1 MQGLVPLRSLFL
13 VMSIGLA
20 PAIAVGQEPRPAT
33 LDAGAIAVSG
43 GIELTYAW
51 RFHPGDD
58 ARWADPA
65 FDDAGWAPVAPGM
78 SPGELPRAGWP
89 GVGWFRRHLL
99 LGPGPWGSPLVMRLD
114 EVGVADVYLDG
125 ALVGRAGAFAP
136 GAAPEVAPSRH
147 GPWPITFSGGAEHVL
162 AVRYSCAPV
171 AASQPGGRPIGFTI
185 SIQEEESLAAARVA
199 LARRINALLGSL
211 VAILVFVALLH
222 LALYSFYPPMR
233 ENLFYALYMAV
244 FAFIVFRDVAS
255 GAIPQPAWV
264 GPLNRWGSPAPVV
277 AVLLGFLTYL
287 AVRTRPLARSWRAFA
302 VVALV
307 FVPAVYFAP
316 EPYSTWL
323 WFGYFVATAA
333 EVVRIEATGRTVAR
347 EGSRILAVG
356 GAVLAACIVL
366 QVLVNFRIVPA
377 VAGFRAVYVFGVLAS
392 VTTLSLFLA
401 RSFARTSLHLE
412 RRLAEVQMLSERLL
426 EQERGAH
433 EAELRARVLAAEN
446 ERKTRE
452 LEEGRAL
459 QLSMLPAGLPD
470 VAGLEVA
477 VAMATATEV
486 GGDYYDF
493 RAGPDGALVVGVGD
507 ATGHGLAAG
516 VMVTAVKALFATLAG
531 ERGLAQM
538 LEECDRV
545 LHGMNLKTLHMC
557 LTAARF
563 TARSVT
569 VCSAGMPSA
578 LLWRAAGG
586 TVEELGAGGLPLG
599 SGLAPTYEEAA
610 AALAPGDTVL
620 FTTDGF
626 PELLDPA
633 GEPLGFEAA
642 AESLLRAGGASAQG
656 VVDCLLETVAS
667 WRGERESADDVTFV
681 VVRVRE

>member
-1 MQGLVPLRSLFL
+1 MPRLVPLRSLLL

-33 LDAGAIAVSG
+33 LDAGALAASG

-51 RFHPGDD
+51 RFHRGDD

-65 FDDAGWAPVAPGM
+65 FDDADWESVAPGL
-78 SPGELPRAGWP
+78 SPGQLPRAGWP

-99 LGPGPWGSPLVMRLD
+99 LGPGPWGSPLVLRLE

-136 GAAPEVAPSRH
+136 GAAPEAAPSRH
-147 GPWPITFSGGAEHVL
+147 GPWPITFSGGADHVL

-171 AASQPGGRPIGFTI
+171 AASQPGGKPIGFTI
-185 SIQEEESLAAARVA
+185 SIQEEDSLAAARITV
-199 LARRINALLGSL
+199 ARRINTLLGSL

-244 FAFIVFRDVAS
+244 FAFIVFRDYAS
-255 GAIPQPAWV
+255 GQIPTPAWA
-264 GPLNRWGSPAPVV
+264 GSLNRWGSPAPVV
-277 AVLLGFLTYL
+277 AVLLGLLTYL
-287 AVRTRPLARSWRAFA
+287 SVRTRPLARSWRGFAALA
-302 VVALV
+302 VVLA
-307 FVPAVYFAP
+307 PAVYLAP
-316 EPYSTWL
+316 EPYSTWV
-323 WFGYFVATAA
+323 WFGYFIATIV
-333 EVVRIEATGRTVAR
+333 EVIRIEATGKTVAR
-347 EGSRILAVG
+347 EGSTILAVG
-356 GAVLAACIVL
+356 GAVLAACIVF
-366 QVLVNFRIVPA
+366 QVLVNFRILPA

-412 RRLAEVQMLSERLL
+412 RRLTEVQALSERLL
-426 EQERGAH
+426 EQELAAH
-433 EAELRARVLAAEN
+433 ASELRACVLAAEY
-446 ERKTRE
+446 ERKSLE
-452 LEEGRAL
+452 LEEGRVL
-459 QLSMLPAGLPD
+459 QLSMLPAGVPD

-477 VAMATATEV
+477 AAMTTATEV

-493 RAGPDGALVVGVGD
+493 RVGPDGALVVGVGD

-516 VMVTAVKALFATLAG
+516 IMVTAVKSLFATLAG
-531 ERGLAQM
+531 RPGLAPM
-538 LEECDRV
+538 LVECDRV

-557 LTAARF
+557 LTVARF

-569 VCSAGMPSA
+569 VSSAGMPSV
-578 LLWRAAGG
+578 LLWRAAAG

-599 SGLAPTYEEAA
+599 SGLTPAYEEASA
-610 AALAPGDTVL
+610 GLAPGDTVL

-633 GEPLGFEAA
+633 GDPLGFEAA
-642 AESLLRAGGASAQG
+642 AESLRSAGGASAQS
-656 VVDCLLETVAS
+656 VVDCLLKTVEN
-667 WRGERESADDVTFV
+667 WRGGRESTDDITFV